1 MKYRQRF
8 GLKST
13 PIPKDAKG
21 KTFFEETPA
30 YKRLERAFRRLT
42 EEPGLGIVDA
52 ESGVGKTAAMRNLC
66 GQLPKPDYLVVY
78 ICDTAVSPLD
88 LYRTLAVELGVTPSH
103 RRSLLWTDIK
113 KSLLHLVDERGTA
126 PVVVVDEAQ
135 HLSDRFLLDLSGFL
149 NFCFDSR
156 DILTLWLVGLPGLRR
171 TLAMQ
176 QHAALASRIVASIH
190 LDPLGHEL
198 FDPFVRHAL
207 SVAGATEKIL
217 GDQALELLFRAS
229 RGIPRNASRILRT
242 ALILADERGQSF
254 IDDSTMEAAV
264 DDLSLA
270 LPDVA

>member
-8 GLKST
+8 GLKAQ

-21 KTFFEETPA
+21 KTFFEDTPN
-30 YKRLERAFRRLT
+30 YKRLERAFRRLI
-42 EEPGLGIVDA
+42 EEPGLGVMSA

-103 RRSLLWTDIK
+103 RRALLWADIK
-113 KSLLHLVDERGTA
+113 KALLHLVDERGTA
-126 PVVVVDEAQ
+126 PLVVIDEAQ
-135 HLSDRFLLDLSGFL
+135 HLSDKFLLDLSGFL

-156 DILTLWLVGLPGLRR
+156 DILTLWLVGLTPLRR

-176 QHAALASRIVASIH
+176 QHAALASRMVASIH
-190 LDPLGHEL
+190 LEPLSRDL

-207 SVAGATEKIL
+207 SAAGATEKIL

-242 ALILADERGQSF
+242 ALVFADERAQSF